1 MKNNITIKITREG
14 KSFDKKEI
22 SFDILS
28 FIKDSDNIY
37 QSLLSL
43 INNFIGDN
51 NLDGSFNNEID
62 PNGLV
67 DIDIDD
73 FMSQCMNDPR
83 NYLIEE

>member
-14 KSFDKKEI
+14 KSFDEKEI
-22 SFDILS
+22 SFDIPS

-83 NYLIEE
+83 NHLIEE